1 MEIFPDD
8 TDVLVFDTRP
18 IVGIVGRGEI
28 FAKVERLFRVE
39 YSLLNILRRFA
50 ASTRS
55 AMFLVV
61 NEGALAQLPRELMES
76 VLRLFDIYAAGSG

>member
-18 IVGIVGRGEI
+18 LVGIVGRCEI

-39 YSLLNILRRFA
+39 YSLLNILRGA
-50 ASTRS
+50 VAGSRS
-55 AMFLVV
+55 VTFLVV
-61 NEGALAQLPRELMES
+61 DEGALAQLPGEFMES

>member
-18 IVGIVGRGEI
+18 LVGIVGRGEI
-28 FAKVERLFRVE
+28 FAKVERLFTVE

-50 ASTRS
+50 GSTRS

-61 NEGALAQLPRELMES
+61 NEGALAQLPGELMES